1 MTHTD
6 PTQTPDYP
14 EPCEDRNDGPTS
26 SVPVPYPASAI
37 EAEDNCRLGI
47 NPIPSIAD
55 MIFCVILLF
64 LSFSGNSGL
73 LGDGDTGYHIRAGQ
87 YIIQTLSVPKTDIF
101 SFHTPPLPWT
111 AHEWLS
117 EVIMASVHNIAG
129 MSGVVAFFALLLACT
144 ITLLFKILKSYGA
157 PTLLAAAIALFVCCA
172 SQIHWLARPHV
183 FSFLLMIIWH
193 YLLESWQ
200 RGTMNRLYLLP
211 LSMLL
216 WVNLH
221 GGFLGG
227 FILLGAYLIG
237 NLFHTLS
244 QPLYER
250 DLYRKR
256 LSQLMLTTATCLL
269 ACLCNPIG
277 YQILLFPFK
286 LVSNRFLMDHV
297 SEFLSPNFHDFLP
310 FKYLLLLLVAL
321 LAVSKKKVEP
331 TELVLILIFTNMAL
345 YSARYIPL
353 FALVVAPTLVRQSEQ
368 AQKSFSGK
376 LADFFSSRSDNIARL
391 DAHATGF
398 LWPAAALIAV
408 VVALGSG
415 RIHQGFD
422 AKVKAVDAVEFLMQE
437 KIVGNMFNDDEFG
450 DYLIYRGYPT
460 YRVFFDGRS
469 DMYGTDKLQ
478 EYLKITGFE
487 TGWERIIDK
496 YRITW
501 IFYGTDSNLS
511 RFLLNNREWIL
522 IYSDKVASIFV
533 KDLPQYSHLKAKY
546 RLGKLAEAVTGNDSR

>member
-1 MTHTD
+1 MENEPTH
-6 PTQTPDYP
+6 
-14 EPCEDRNDGPTS
+14 S
-26 SVPVPYPASAI
+26 
-37 EAEDNCRLGI
+37 I

-55 MIFCVILLF
+55 MLFCVILLF
-64 LSFSGNSGL
+64 FSFSDNSGL

-87 YIIQTLSVPKTDIF
+87 YIIQTLSVPKTDVF

-117 EVIMASVHNIAG
+117 EVIMAVVHDSAG
-129 MSGVVAFFALLLACT
+129 LSGVVAFFAVLLACT
-144 ITLLFKILKSYGA
+144 ITLLFKILRSYGA
-157 PTLLAAAIALFVCCA
+157 PTLLATAIALFVCCA

-200 RGTMNRLYLLP
+200 RGTANRLYLLP
-211 LSMLL
+211 LTMLL

-227 FILLGAYLIG
+227 FILLGAYTVG

-244 QPLYER
+244 RPLDGR

-256 LSQLMLTTATCLL
+256 LYQLMLTAAACLL
-269 ACLCNPIG
+269 ACLCNPSG

-321 LAVSKKKVEP
+321 LALSKSRVEP
-331 TELVLILIFTNMAL
+331 TELVLVLIFTNMAL

-353 FALVVAPTLVRQSEQ
+353 FALIVAPTLVRQSEQ
-368 AQKSFSGK
+368 AQKNISGK
-376 LADFFSSRSDNIARL
+376 LADFFRRRADNIARL
-391 DAHATGF
+391 DARATGF
-398 LWPAAALIAV
+398 LWPAAALIG
-408 VVALGSG
+408 VALAIGSG
-415 RIHQGFD
+415 HIHHGFD
-422 AKVKAVDAVEFLMQE
+422 PKVKAVDAVEFLMHE
-437 KIVGNMFNDDEFG
+437 KIAGNMFNDDEFG
-450 DYLIYRGYPT
+450 DYLIYRGYPA

-487 TGWERIIDK
+487 SGWERIIDK

-501 IFYGTDSNLS
+501 VFYGTNSNLS
-511 RFLLNNREWIL
+511 RFLLNKKEWVL
-522 IYSDKVASIFV
+522 IYSDRVASIFV
-533 KDLPQYSHLKAKY
+533 KDLPQYGYLKVKY
-546 RLGKLAEAVTGNDSR
+546 RLGKLAEVATDNNAQQLTDK